1 MNGMKYYKE
10 DVDFILKNYEMMATF
25 HYDRL
30 YFQKPRI
37 GNELEIS
44 VFRKK

>member
-1 MNGMKYYKE
+1 MKYYKE
-10 DVDFILKNYEMMATF
+10 DVDFILKNYEMMAIF

-30 YFQKPRI
+30 YFKKPRI

-44 VFRKK
+44 FFRKK